1 MDSSDFY
8 PISPIPLGEMENF
21 FLKTRGIVSLTP
33 SNFFVV
39 VALKLEKL
47 QRFQFFG
54 VFFKTGVILDR
65 RLYQVRRGL
74 YKGTE
79 SSKNF
84 KKNKKYRELH
94 DNIM

>member
-1 MDSSDFY
+1 
-8 PISPIPLGEMENF
+8 MERF

-54 VFFKTGVILDR
+54 VFFLNWGYIGQAPVP
-65 RLYQVRRGL
+65 G
-74 YKGTE
+74 
-79 SSKNF
+79 
-84 KKNKKYRELH
+84 
-94 DNIM
+94 

>member
-1 MDSSDFY
+1 
-8 PISPIPLGEMENF
+8 MENF

-54 VFFKTGVILDR
+54 VFFPNWGYIGQAPVP
-65 RLYQVRRGL
+65 G
-74 YKGTE
+74 
-79 SSKNF
+79 
-84 KKNKKYRELH
+84 
-94 DNIM
+94 

>member
-65 RLYQVRRGL
+65 RLYQVRRDL
-74 YKGTE
+74 YQGTE

-84 KKNKKYRELH
+84 EKNKKYRESH